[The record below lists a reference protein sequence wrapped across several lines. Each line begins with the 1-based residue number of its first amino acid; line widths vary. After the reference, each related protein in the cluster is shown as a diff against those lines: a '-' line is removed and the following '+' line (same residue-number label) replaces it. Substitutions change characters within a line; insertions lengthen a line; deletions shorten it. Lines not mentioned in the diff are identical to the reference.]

1 MEPDLRE
8 TDSHGDLE
16 AFDATAV
23 SGDGRVGLDR
33 RGAGLPK
40 AVVLFEALLLLG
52 LFAFYAGT
60 IPPDVNEAHYLGKA
74 RHFWIPQWCDGDLF
88 IASSNAHWLFYVTVG
103 SLNLWFDLPVVAWL
117 GRVASWFLIAV
128 GWCYFC
134 SGLTRRWGVAFL
146 SGSVFLLLQ
155 HFGHL
160 AGEWIIGGVE
170 AKGFAFACVFFGL
183 GRMIRGD
190 WVTSWIWWGLGSA
203 FHVLVG
209 GWVVVAALFAWL
221 MVGRKDG
228 PWKPTF
234 VGLIIGGLLSLI
246 GVVPGLLLGSGV
258 DASDWLAAQRVY
270 VFERLQHHLV
280 SSSFSAERWLGF
292 GSLLCLWLI
301 GWGASPRT
309 SPIARMQ
316 LFVIGTLFIAICGW
330 GIDQYVLATGNLD
343 FGAKYL
349 RFYWFRSADIFV
361 PAAAAITLM
370 LAYWE
375 SQFSWPAPYRVFVA
389 GFIAVAAS
397 LGVMNAAAE
406 YRGDGR
412 PRADQQS
419 LMSDFSEEGTQQIF
433 LDWGSACGWIREN
446 LPEDAVVFSPRRQQT
461 FKWYAHR
468 AEVANWKDIPQ
479 DASGLVRWRRRFEDL
494 YMVSQFENR
503 NRGLDLGLLI
513 HSDGSLVEL
522 AREYNANYLMVPR
535 YQWYWRQQLP
545 PASRLKVIF
554 PPADASKELEQN
566 YFVVL
571 QIR

>member
-1 MEPDLRE
+1 MDPDLGE
-8 TDSHGDLE
+8 TESPGCEE
-16 AFDATAV
+16 AIQSPPGLDGSAV
-23 SGDGRVGLDR
+23 SLHR
-33 RGAGLPK
+33 RGGGLSA
-40 AVVLFEALLLLG
+40 AVLLLEALLLLG
-52 LFAFYAGT
+52 LFAYYAGT

-74 RHFWIPQWCDGDLF
+74 RHFWMPQWCDGDMF

-103 SLNLWFDLPVVAWL
+103 SLNLWFELPEVAWI
-117 GRVASWFLIAV
+117 GRIASWFLIAI
-128 GWCYFC
+128 GWCYC
-134 SGLTRRWGVAFL
+134 CRGLTPRWGVAFL
-146 SGSVFLLLQ
+146 SGAVFLIFQ

-160 AGEWIIGGVE
+160 AGEWIVGGVE
-170 AKGFAFACVFFGL
+170 AKGLAFACVFFGL

-209 GWVVVAALFAWL
+209 GWVVVAALFTWL
-221 MVGRKDG
+221 AVGRNDG
-228 PWKPTF
+228 PWKPTV

-258 DASDWLAAQRVY
+258 DTSDWLAAQRVY

-280 SSSFSAERWLGF
+280 PSSFSGERWVGF
-292 GSLLCLWLI
+292 GSLVCLWLI
-301 GWGASPRT
+301 GWGAAQRT
-309 SPIARMQ
+309 SPLGRMQ
-316 LFVIGTLFIAICGW
+316 LFVIGTLVIAGA
-330 GIDQYVLATGNLD
+330 GLSIDQYVLETGDLD

-361 PAAAAITLM
+361 PAAAAIMLT

-375 SQFSWPAPYRVFVA
+375 SQVTWPVALRVAVA
-389 GFIAVAAS
+389 GLLAVTVS
-397 LGVMNAAAE
+397 FGVMNAAAT
-406 YRGDGR
+406 YHGDGR

-419 LMSDFSEEGTQQIF
+419 LMSDFSDEGTQQIF
-433 LDWGSACGWIREN
+433 VDWSSACGWIREN
-446 LPEDAVVFSPRRQQT
+446 LPEDAIVFSPRRQQT

-468 AEVANWKDIPQ
+468 SEVANWKDIPQ
-479 DASGLVRWRRRFEDL
+479 NASGLVRWRQRFEDV
-494 YMVSQFENR
+494 YMVSQIENR

-535 YQWYWRQQLP
+535 YQWYWRQQLRP
-545 PASRLKVIF
+545 VSKLKVIF
-554 PPADASKELEQN
+554 PPSDASKELQQN

>member
-1 MEPDLRE
+1 MNPAPRE
-8 TDSHGDLE
+8 TFPIVRQDGQDSAVPNEGRATLLALAVFLLE
-16 AFDATAV
+16 V
-23 SGDGRVGLDR
+23 
-33 RGAGLPK
+33 
-40 AVVLFEALLLLG
+40 LLLLG
-52 LFAFYAGT
+52 VFAYYAGT
-60 IPPDVNEAHYLGKA
+60 LPPDVNEAHYLGKA
-74 RHFWIPQWCDGDLF
+74 RHFWMPQWCDGDMF

-103 SLNLWFDLPVVAWL
+103 GLNLWFDLPEVAWI
-117 GRVASWFLIAV
+117 GRLTSWFLIAL

-134 SGLTRRWGVAFL
+134 RGVTPRWGVAFL
-146 SGSVFLLLQ
+146 SGAVFILLQ

-170 AKGFAFACVFFGL
+170 AKGFAFACVFVGL
-183 GRMIRGD
+183 GRMVRGD
-190 WVTSWIWWGLGSA
+190 WVTCWIWWGLGAA

-209 GWVVVAALFAWL
+209 GWVVVAGLFAWC
-221 MVGRKDG
+221 VWGRLDG
-228 PWKPTF
+228 PWKPTLI
-234 VGLIIGGLLSLI
+234 GLVVGGLLSLI

-280 SSSFSAERWLGF
+280 FSSFSGERLAWF
-292 GSLLCLWLI
+292 CSLICLWLI
-301 GWGASPRT
+301 GWGASQRT
-309 SPIARMQ
+309 SPIGRLQ
-316 LFVIGTLFIAICGW
+316 TFVLGTLFIAAAGW
-330 GIDQYVLATGNLD
+330 GIDQYVLVTGDLD

-361 PAAAAITLM
+361 PAAAAITLI
-370 LAYWE
+370 LGYRE
-375 SQFSWPAPYRVFVA
+375 SQVQWPLAFRLGISGLVMVTT
-389 GFIAVAAS
+389 AA
-397 LGVMNAAAE
+397 GVMHAAAT
-406 YRGDGR
+406 YHGDGR

-419 LMSDFSEEGTQQIF
+419 LMGDPSDEGTQQIF
-433 LDWGSACGWIREN
+433 RDWKSACDWIREN

-461 FKWYAHR
+461 FKWYAQR

-479 DASGLVRWRRRFEDL
+479 DAAGLVRWRRRFEDVYL
-494 YMVSQFENR
+494 VSQFENR
-503 NRGLDLGLLI
+503 RRGVDLGLLI

-554 PPADASKELEQN
+554 PPEDASEELQQN